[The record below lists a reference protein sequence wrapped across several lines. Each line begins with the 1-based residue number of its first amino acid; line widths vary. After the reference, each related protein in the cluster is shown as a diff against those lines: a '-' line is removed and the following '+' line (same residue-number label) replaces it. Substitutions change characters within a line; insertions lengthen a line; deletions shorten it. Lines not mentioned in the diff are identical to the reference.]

1 MTLKLTDSHKKRLE
15 EIRKEVSILG
25 SKESAFL
32 KVELLFYEALA
43 IAREYGNDARE
54 NPLLEDLKKVQES
67 VYEKTN
73 ELYKKSSQREI
84 SIRRFIVQFKKV
96 LSTKKL
102 LELPN

>member
-1 MTLKLTDSHKKRLE
+1 MTLKITDSHKKRLE
-15 EIRKEVSILG
+15 EIRKELGLLG

-54 NPLLEDLKKVQES
+54 NSLLDDLKRVQES

-73 ELYKKSSQREI
+73 ELYKKSSQREV
-84 SIRRFIVQFKKV
+84 SIRRFIVQFKKA
-96 LSTKKL
+96 LSFKKIL
-102 LELPN
+102 DLKS

>member
-15 EIRKEVSILG
+15 EIRKEVSLLG

-96 LSTKKL
+96 LSPKKL